1 MDQTPLGDLAFQVRH
16 RLVDYLKAARL
27 HLDDSDPADIRTTC
41 PCCGRMAFVLE
52 ALSGTPMPTWECGFC
67 GKKGN
72 TIDYAQAYFGMTE
85 KRAIIDVCRR
95 LGIRITHLET
105 ITAASLMD
113 KQFDPQHEL
122 IEGMLAPGLYILAG
136 ASKIGKSWL
145 VLQIAHCVSMGLPLW
160 ERKVQKSEVLYLALE
175 DTERRIQ
182 NRLMRIC
189 GGETGEIAF
198 ATEAEVLGRGFEEQ
212 VTNYLHNHP
221 RAKLVIVDTLI
232 KVREMNSRGSA
243 YADDYATMTA
253 FKRIAERYGITML
266 IVHHTR
272 KQEAG
277 DIMDMISGTT
287 GIMGCADGAMVLERP
302 MRRVPKGSISMTGR
316 DFQDAKIS
324 LTQNLETMCWEFVGY
339 TDEMPEEQLDPVLS
353 AIALLM
359 EQQELWEGT
368 AEELCVQLQTLNP
381 RLNLKANALS
391 RRLNAQMQELEN
403 QYGVRFT
410 RSRGTNG
417 RQIRLEA
424 VVDMYDNDDVSDIG

>member
-1 MDQTPLGDLAFQVRH
+1 MEQTPLGDLAFQVRH
-16 RLVDYLKAARL
+16 RLVDYLKAAKL
-27 HLDDSDPADIRTTC
+27 HLNESDPADIRTTC
-41 PCCGRMAFVLE
+41 PCCGRVALVLE
-52 ALSGTPMPTWECGFC
+52 ALPGTPMPTWECGFC

-85 KRAIIDVCRR
+85 KKAIIDVCRR
-95 LGIRITHLET
+95 LGIRITHLDT
-105 ITAASLMD
+105 ITASSLLD
-113 KQFDPQHEL
+113 KQFAPQHEL

-160 ERKVQKSEVLYLALE
+160 GRKVQKSEVLYLALE

-182 NRLMRIC
+182 SRLMRIC

-198 ATEAEVLGRGFEEQ
+198 ATESEVLGRGFEEQ
-212 VTNYLHNHP
+212 VTNYLHKHLQ
-221 RAKLVIVDTLI
+221 AKLVIVDTLI

-253 FKRIAERYGITML
+253 FKRIAEQYGITML

-302 MRRVPKGSISMTGR
+302 LRRVPKGSISMTGR

-324 LTQNLETMCWEFVGY
+324 LMQNPETMCWEFVGY
-339 TDEMPEEQLDPVLS
+339 TDEMPEEQQDSVLS
-353 AIALLM
+353 AIAMLL
-359 EQQELWEGT
+359 EQQNPWVGT
-368 AEELCVQLQTLNP
+368 AEELRVQLQELCP
-381 RLNLKANALS
+381 RLDLKANALS
-391 RRLNAQMQELEN
+391 RHLNAQMQELKN
-403 QYGVRFT
+403 QYGVLLT
-410 RSRGTNG
+410 RSRGSDG

-424 VVDMYDNDDVSDIG
+424 VDDMDDNDDVSDIG

>member
-1 MDQTPLGDLAFQVRH
+1 MDQTPLDDLAFQVRH
-16 RLVDYLKAARL
+16 RLIDYLKAARL
-27 HLDDSDPADIRTTC
+27 HLDESDPADIRTTC
-41 PCCGRMAFVLE
+41 PCCSRMALVLE
-52 ALSGTPMPTWECGFC
+52 ALPGTPMPTWECGFC

-72 TIDYAQAYFGMTE
+72 AIDYAQAYFGMTE
-85 KRAIIDVCRR
+85 KKAIIDVCRR

-105 ITAASLMD
+105 ITASSLLD

-122 IEGMLAPGLYILAG
+122 VEGMLAPGLYILAG

-145 VLQIAHCVSMGLPLW
+145 VLQIAHCVSMGAPLW
-160 ERKVQKSEVLYLALE
+160 ERKTQKSEVLYLALE

-182 NRLMRIC
+182 NRLIRIC

-212 VTNYLHNHP
+212 VTNFLHDHP
-221 RAKLVIVDTLI
+221 QAKLVIVDTLI

-253 FKRIAERYGITML
+253 FKRIADRYGITML

-272 KQEAG
+272 KQEAS

-302 MRRVPKGSISMTGR
+302 LRRVPKGSISMTGR

-324 LTQNLETMCWEFVGY
+324 LTQNPETMCWEFAGY
-339 TDEMPEEQLDPVLS
+339 TDELPEEQSDPVLT
-353 AIALLM
+353 AVAMLLDN
-359 EQQELWEGT
+359 QNLWEGT
-368 AEELCVQLQTLNP
+368 AEELRVQLQTLNP
-381 RLNLKANALS
+381 RLDLKANALS
-391 RRLNAQMQELEN
+391 RRLNAQMQELKN
-403 QYGVRFT
+403 QYGVLLT
-410 RSRGTNG
+410 RSRGSDG

-424 VVDMYDNDDVSDIG
+424 VDDMYDNDDVSDIG

>member
-1 MDQTPLGDLAFQVRH
+1 MEQTPLGDLAFQVRH
-16 RLVDYLKAARL
+16 RLIDYLKAAKL
-27 HLDDSDPADIRTTC
+27 HLNESDPADIRTTC
-41 PCCGRMAFVLE
+41 PCCGRVALVLE
-52 ALSGTPMPTWECGFC
+52 ALPGTPMPTWECGFC

-85 KRAIIDVCRR
+85 KKAIIDVCRR

-113 KQFDPQHEL
+113 KQFAPQHEL

-145 VLQIAHCVSMGLPLW
+145 VLQIAHCVSMGQPLW

-182 NRLMRIC
+182 SRLMRIC

-221 RAKLVIVDTLI
+221 QAKLVIVDTLI

-302 MRRVPKGSISMTGR
+302 LRRVPKGSISMTGR

-324 LTQNLETMCWEFVGY
+324 LIQDPETMCWEFVGY
-339 TDEMPEEQLDPVLS
+339 TDEMPEEQQDPILS
-353 AIALLM
+353 AIAMLL
-359 EQQELWEGT
+359 EQQNPWVGT
-368 AEELCVQLQTLNP
+368 AEDLRIQLKYQCP
-381 RLNLKANALS
+381 RLDLKANALS
-391 RRLNAQMQELEN
+391 RRLNAQMQELKD
-403 QYGVRFT
+403 QYGVLLT
-410 RSRGTNG
+410 RSRGSDG

-424 VVDMYDNDDVSDIG
+424 VDDMYDNDDVSDIV

>member
-1 MDQTPLGDLAFQVRH
+1 MEQTALGDLAYQVRH
-16 RLVDYLKAARL
+16 RQIDYLKAAKL
-27 HLDDSDPADIRTTC
+27 HLDESDPEDIRTTC
-41 PCCGRMAFVLE
+41 LCCGRIAHVSDTFPG
-52 ALSGTPMPTWECGFC
+52 SPIPTWECGFC
-67 GKKGN
+67 GAKGN
-72 TIDYAQAYFGMTE
+72 TVDYAKAYFGMTE
-85 KRAIIDVCRR
+85 KKAIIDVCRR
-95 LGIRITHLET
+95 LGIRITQLET

-122 IEGMLAPGLYILAG
+122 IESMLAPGLYILAG

-145 VLQIAHCVSMGLPLW
+145 VLQIAHCVSMGIPLW

-221 RAKLVIVDTLI
+221 QAKLVIVDTLI

-272 KQEAG
+272 KQEAS

-302 MRRVPKGSISMTGR
+302 MRRVPRGSISMTGR
-316 DFQDAKIS
+316 DFQDAKIN
-324 LTQNLETMCWEFVGY
+324 LIQNPDTMCWEFAGY
-339 TDEMPEEQLDPVLS
+339 TDEMPEELSDPVLA
-353 AIALLM
+353 AITVLV
-359 EQQELWEGT
+359 EQNDSWEGT
-368 AEELCVQLQTLNP
+368 AEELRSQLQQLNP

-391 RRLNAQMQELEN
+391 RRLNAQVQKLED
-403 QYGVRFT
+403 QYGIRLI
-410 RSRGTNG
+410 RSRGSG
-417 RQIRLEA
+417 GKLIRLEIA
-424 VVDMYDNDDVSDIG
+424 DDMSDNDGISDIE

>member
-1 MDQTPLGDLAFQVRH
+1 MDQTTLGDLAFQVRH
-16 RLVDYLKAARL
+16 RQIDYLKAARL
-27 HLDDSDPADIRTTC
+27 HLEESDPADIRTTC
-41 PCCGRMAFVLE
+41 PCCGRIAHVYESFPG
-52 ALSGTPMPTWECGFC
+52 SPIPTWECLFC
-67 GKKGN
+67 EAKGN
-72 TIDYAQAYFGMTE
+72 TIDYAKAYFGMTE
-85 KRAIIDVCRR
+85 KKAIIDVCRR
-95 LGIRITHLET
+95 LGIRITQLET

-160 ERKVQKSEVLYLALE
+160 ERKVQKCDVLYLALE

-182 NRLMRIC
+182 KRLMRIC
-189 GGETGEIAF
+189 GGETGTIAF

-221 RAKLVIVDTLI
+221 QSKLVIVDTLI

-253 FKRIAERYGITML
+253 FKRIADRYGITML

-272 KQEAG
+272 KQEAN

-302 MRRVPKGSISMTGR
+302 MRRAPRGSISMTGR
-316 DFQDAKIS
+316 DFHDAKIN
-324 LTQNLETMCWEFVGY
+324 LTQNSETMCWEFAGY
-339 TDEMPEEQLDPVLS
+339 ADEMPVEQSDPVLR
-353 AIALLM
+353 AIAILV
-359 EQQELWEGT
+359 EQDGSWAGT
-368 AEELCVQLQTLNP
+368 AEELRSQLQQLNP
-381 RLNLKANALS
+381 RLDLKANVLS
-391 RRLNAQMQELEN
+391 RRLNNQIQELEN
-403 QYGVRFT
+403 QYGIRLI
-410 RSRGTNG
+410 RSRGSGNKL
-417 RQIRLEA
+417 IRLEI
-424 VVDMYDNDDVSDIG
+424 VDDMSDTDGISGIE

>member
-1 MDQTPLGDLAFQVRH
+1 MEQTPLGDLAFQVRH
-16 RLVDYLKAARL
+16 RLIDYLKAAKL
-27 HLDDSDPADIRTTC
+27 HLDESDPADIRTTC
-41 PCCGRMAFVLE
+41 PCCGHMALVLE
-52 ALSGTPMPTWECGFC
+52 AFPGTPMPAWECGFC
-67 GKKGN
+67 GEKGN
-72 TIDYAQAYFGMTE
+72 TIRYAQVYYGLTE
-85 KRAIIDVCRR
+85 QKAILDICRK

-105 ITAASLMD
+105 ITASSLLD
-113 KQFDPQHEL
+113 KQFEPQHEL

-212 VTNYLHNHP
+212 VINYLHKHP
-221 RAKLVIVDTLI
+221 QAKLVIVDTLI

-302 MRRVPKGSISMTGR
+302 LRRAPSGSISMTGR

-324 LTQNLETMCWEFVGY
+324 LAQNPETMCWEFVGY
-339 TDEMPEEQLDPVLS
+339 TDEMAEEQADPVLS
-353 AIALLM
+353 AIAMLV
-359 EQQELWEGT
+359 EHQNPWEGT
-368 AEELCVQLQTLNP
+368 AEELRLQLQKLYP
-381 RLNLKANALS
+381 RLSLKANVLV
-391 RRLNAQMQELEN
+391 RKLNTQMQELEN
-403 QYGVRFT
+403 QYGVRYV
-410 RSRGTNG
+410 RRRGHDSKLIHLDFATD
-417 RQIRLEA
+417 A
-424 VVDMYDNDDVSDIG
+424 SDDDDISDIE

>member
-1 MDQTPLGDLAFQVRH
+1 MEQTPLGDLAFQVRH
-16 RLVDYLKAARL
+16 RLVDYLKAAKL
-27 HLDDSDPADIRTTC
+27 HLNESDPADIRTTC
-41 PCCGRMAFVLE
+41 PCCGRVAFVLE
-52 ALSGTPMPTWECGFC
+52 ALPGTPMPTWECGFC

-85 KRAIIDVCRR
+85 KKAIIDVCRR
-95 LGIRITHLET
+95 LGIRITHLDT
-105 ITAASLMD
+105 ITASSLLD
-113 KQFDPQHEL
+113 KQFAPQHEL

-160 ERKVQKSEVLYLALE
+160 GRKVQKSEVLYLALE

-182 NRLMRIC
+182 SRLMRIC

-212 VTNYLHNHP
+212 VTNYLHKHLQ
-221 RAKLVIVDTLI
+221 AKLVIVDTLI

-253 FKRIAERYGITML
+253 FKRIAEQYGITML

-324 LTQNLETMCWEFVGY
+324 LTQNPETMCWEFVGY
-339 TDEMPEEQLDPVLS
+339 TDEMPEEQQDPVLS
-353 AIALLM
+353 AIAMLL
-359 EQQELWEGT
+359 EQQNPWVGT
-368 AEELCVQLQTLNP
+368 AEELRVQLQELCP
-381 RLNLKANALS
+381 RLDLKANALS
-391 RRLNAQMQELEN
+391 RRLNAQMQELKN
-403 QYGVRFT
+403 QYGVLLT
-410 RSRGTNG
+410 RSRGSDG

-424 VVDMYDNDDVSDIG
+424 VDDMYDNDDVSDIG

>member
-1 MDQTPLGDLAFQVRH
+1 MEQTPLGDLAFQVRH
-16 RLVDYLKAARL
+16 RLVDYLKAAKL
-27 HLDDSDPADIRTTC
+27 HLNESDPADIRTTC
-41 PCCGRMAFVLE
+41 PCCGRVALVLE
-52 ALSGTPMPTWECGFC
+52 ALPGTPMPTWECGFC

-85 KRAIIDVCRR
+85 KKAIIDVCRR
-95 LGIRITHLET
+95 LGIRITHLDT
-105 ITAASLMD
+105 ITASSLLD
-113 KQFDPQHEL
+113 KQFAPQHEL

-160 ERKVQKSEVLYLALE
+160 GRKVQKSEVLYLALE

-182 NRLMRIC
+182 SRLMRIC

-198 ATEAEVLGRGFEEQ
+198 ATESEVLGRGFEEQ
-212 VTNYLHNHP
+212 VTNYLHKHLQ
-221 RAKLVIVDTLI
+221 AKLVIVDTLI

-253 FKRIAERYGITML
+253 FKRIAEQYGITML

-302 MRRVPKGSISMTGR
+302 LRRVPKGSISMTGR

-324 LTQNLETMCWEFVGY
+324 LMQNPETMCWEFVGY
-339 TDEMPEEQLDPVLS
+339 TDEMPEEQQDSVLS
-353 AIALLM
+353 AIAMLL
-359 EQQELWEGT
+359 EQQNPWVGT
-368 AEELCVQLQTLNP
+368 AEELRVQLQELCP
-381 RLNLKANALS
+381 RLDLKANALS
-391 RRLNAQMQELEN
+391 RHLNAQMQELKN
-403 QYGVRFT
+403 QYGVLLT
-410 RSRGTNG
+410 RSRGSDG

-424 VVDMYDNDDVSDIG
+424 VDDMYDNDDVSDIV

>member
-1 MDQTPLGDLAFQVRH
+1 MEQTPLGDLAFQVRH
-16 RLVDYLKAARL
+16 RLIDYLKAAKL
-27 HLDDSDPADIRTTC
+27 HLNESDPADIRTTC
-41 PCCGRMAFVLE
+41 PCCGRVALVLE
-52 ALSGTPMPTWECGFC
+52 ALPGTPMPTWECGFC

-85 KRAIIDVCRR
+85 KKAIIDVCRR

-105 ITAASLMD
+105 ITASSLLD
-113 KQFDPQHEL
+113 KQFAPQHEL

-160 ERKVQKSEVLYLALE
+160 GRRVQKSEVLYLALE

-182 NRLMRIC
+182 SRLMRIC

-212 VTNYLHNHP
+212 VTNYLNNHP
-221 RAKLVIVDTLI
+221 QAKLVIVDTLI

-243 YADDYATMTA
+243 YADDYATMNA

-272 KQEAG
+272 KQEAS

-316 DFQDAKIS
+316 DFQGAKIS
-324 LTQNLETMCWEFVGY
+324 LMQNPETMCWEFVGY
-339 TDEMPEEQLDPVLS
+339 TDEMPEEQQDPVLS
-353 AIALLM
+353 AIAMLL

-403 QYGVRFT
+403 QCGVRFS

-424 VVDMYDNDDVSDIG
+424 VDDVYDNDDVSDIG

>member
-1 MDQTPLGDLAFQVRH
+1 MEQTPLGDLAFQVRH
-16 RLVDYLKAARL
+16 RLVDYLKAAKL
-27 HLDDSDPADIRTTC
+27 HLNEADPADIRTTC
-41 PCCGRMAFVLE
+41 PCCGQMALVLE
-52 ALSGTPMPTWECGFC
+52 ALPGTPMPTWECGFC

-85 KRAIIDVCRR
+85 KKAIIDVCRR

-105 ITAASLMD
+105 ITASSLLD
-113 KQFDPQHEL
+113 KQFAPQHEL

-160 ERKVQKSEVLYLALE
+160 GRKVQKSEVLYLALE

-182 NRLMRIC
+182 SRLMRIC

-198 ATEAEVLGRGFEEQ
+198 ATESEVLGRGFEEQ
-212 VTNYLHNHP
+212 VTNYLHKHP
-221 RAKLVIVDTLI
+221 QAKLVIVDTLI

-302 MRRVPKGSISMTGR
+302 LRRVPKGSISMTGR

-324 LTQNLETMCWEFVGY
+324 LIQDPETMCWEFVGY
-339 TDEMPEEQLDPVLS
+339 TDEMPEEQQDPILS
-353 AIALLM
+353 AIAMLL
-359 EQQELWEGT
+359 EQQNPWVGT
-368 AEELCVQLQTLNP
+368 AEDLRIQLKYQCP
-381 RLNLKANALS
+381 RLDLKANALS
-391 RRLNAQMQELEN
+391 RRLNAQMQELKD
-403 QYGVRFT
+403 QYGVLLT
-410 RSRGTNG
+410 RSRGSDG

-424 VVDMYDNDDVSDIG
+424 VDDMYDNDDVSDIV

>member
-1 MDQTPLGDLAFQVRH
+1 MEQTPLGDLAFQVRH
-16 RLVDYLKAARL
+16 RLIDYLKAAKL
-27 HLDDSDPADIRTTC
+27 HLNESDPADIRTTC
-41 PCCGRMAFVLE
+41 PCCGHMALVLE
-52 ALSGTPMPTWECGFC
+52 ALPGTPMPTWECGFC

-85 KRAIIDVCRR
+85 KKAIIDVCRR

-105 ITAASLMD
+105 ITASSLLD
-113 KQFDPQHEL
+113 KQFVPQYEL

-182 NRLMRIC
+182 SRLMRIC

-212 VTNYLHNHP
+212 VTNYLHKHP
-221 RAKLVIVDTLI
+221 QAKLVIVDTLI

-253 FKRIAERYGITML
+253 FKRIAEQYGITML

-302 MRRVPKGSISMTGR
+302 LRRVPKGSISMTGR

-324 LTQNLETMCWEFVGY
+324 LTQDPETMCWEFVGY
-339 TDEMPEEQLDPVLS
+339 TDEMPEEQQDPVLS
-353 AIALLM
+353 AIAMLVK
-359 EQQELWEGT
+359 QQNPWVGT
-368 AEELCVQLQTLNP
+368 AEDLRVQLKDQCP
-381 RLNLKANALS
+381 RLDLKANALS
-391 RRLNAQMQELEN
+391 RRLNAQMQELKD
-403 QYGVRFT
+403 QYGVLLT
-410 RSRGTNG
+410 RSRGSDG
-417 RQIRLEA
+417 RQIRLE
-424 VVDMYDNDDVSDIG
+424 VVDDMYDNDGVSDIG

>member
-16 RLVDYLKAARL
+16 RLIDYLKAARL

-41 PCCGRMAFVLE
+41 PCCGRMAFVQE
-52 ALSGTPMPTWECGFC
+52 ALPGTPMPNWECGFC

-72 TIDYAQAYFGMTE
+72 AIDYAQAYFGMTE
-85 KRAIIDVCRR
+85 KKAIVDVCRR

-105 ITAASLMD
+105 FTVSSLM
-113 KQFDPQHEL
+113 KMQFAPQEEL
-122 IEGMLAPGLYILAG
+122 VEGMLAPGLYILAG

-145 VLQIAHCVSMGLPLW
+145 VLQIAHHVSMGLPLW

-302 MRRVPKGSISMTGR
+302 MRRAPRGSISMTGR

-324 LTQNLETMCWEFVGY
+324 LTQNSLTMCWEFVGY
-339 TDEMPEEQLDPVLS
+339 ADETPEERSDPILS
-353 AIALLM
+353 SIAILV
-359 EQQELWEGT
+359 ERQNPWQGT
-368 AEELCVQLQTLNP
+368 AEELRLQLQL
-381 RLNLKANALS
+381 LSSEVDMKANALA
-391 RRLNAQMQELEN
+391 RRLNAQAQELKT
-403 QYGVRFT
+403 QYG
-410 RSRGTNG
+410 
-417 RQIRLEA
+417 IRYIRRRDHDSKLIYLDYA
-424 VVDMYDNDDVSDIG
+424 TDANDDDDISDIE

>member
-1 MDQTPLGDLAFQVRH
+1 MEQTPLGDLAFQVRH
-16 RLVDYLKAARL
+16 RLVDYLKAAKL
-27 HLDDSDPADIRTTC
+27 HLNESDPADIRTTC
-41 PCCGRMAFVLE
+41 PCCGRVAFVLE
-52 ALSGTPMPTWECGFC
+52 ALPGTPMPTWECGFC

-72 TIDYAQAYFGMTE
+72 AIDYAQAYFGMTE
-85 KRAIIDVCRR
+85 KKAVIDVCRR
-95 LGIRITHLET
+95 LGIRITHLDT
-105 ITAASLMD
+105 ITASSLLD
-113 KQFDPQHEL
+113 KQFAPQHEL

-160 ERKVQKSEVLYLALE
+160 GRKVQKSEVLYLALE

-182 NRLMRIC
+182 SRLMRIC

-198 ATEAEVLGRGFEEQ
+198 ATESEVLGRGFEEQ
-212 VTNYLHNHP
+212 VTNYLHKHLQ
-221 RAKLVIVDTLI
+221 AKLVIVDTLI

-253 FKRIAERYGITML
+253 FKRIAEQYGITML

-302 MRRVPKGSISMTGR
+302 LRRVPKGSISMTGR

-324 LTQNLETMCWEFVGY
+324 LTQNPETMCWEFAGY
-339 TDEMPEEQLDPVLS
+339 TDELPEEQSDPVLM
-353 AIALLM
+353 AVAMLL
-359 EQQELWEGT
+359 ENQNLWEGT
-368 AEELCVQLQTLNP
+368 AEELRVQLQTLNP
-381 RLNLKANALS
+381 RLDLKANALS
-391 RRLNAQMQELEN
+391 RRLNAQMQELDN

-410 RSRGTNG
+410 RSRGSDG

-424 VVDMYDNDDVSDIG
+424 VDDMYDNDDVSDIE

>member
-1 MDQTPLGDLAFQVRH
+1 MEQTPLGDLAFQVRH
-16 RLVDYLKAARL
+16 RLIDYLKAAKL
-27 HLDDSDPADIRTTC
+27 HLNEADPADIRTTC
-41 PCCGRMAFVLE
+41 PCCGQMALVLE
-52 ALSGTPMPTWECGFC
+52 ALPGTPMPTWECGFC

-85 KRAIIDVCRR
+85 KKAIIDVCRR
-95 LGIRITHLET
+95 LGIRITHLDT
-105 ITAASLMD
+105 ITASSLLD
-113 KQFDPQHEL
+113 KQFAPQHEL

-160 ERKVQKSEVLYLALE
+160 GRKVQKSEVLYLALE

-182 NRLMRIC
+182 SRLMRIC

-198 ATEAEVLGRGFEEQ
+198 ATESEVLGRGFEEQ
-212 VTNYLHNHP
+212 VTNYLHKHP
-221 RAKLVIVDTLI
+221 QAKLVIVDTLI
-232 KVREMNSRGSA
+232 TVREMNSRGSA

-253 FKRIAERYGITML
+253 FKRIAEQYGITML

-302 MRRVPKGSISMTGR
+302 LRRVPKGSISMTGR

-324 LTQNLETMCWEFVGY
+324 LTQNPETMCWEFVGY
-339 TDEMPEEQLDPVLS
+339 TDEMPEEQQDPILS
-353 AIALLM
+353 AIAMLL
-359 EQQELWEGT
+359 EQQNPWVGT
-368 AEELCVQLQTLNP
+368 AEDLRIQLKYQCP
-381 RLNLKANALS
+381 RLDLKANALS
-391 RRLNAQMQELEN
+391 RRLNAQMQELKD
-403 QYGVRFT
+403 QYGVLLT
-410 RSRGTNG
+410 RSRGSDG

-424 VVDMYDNDDVSDIG
+424 VDDMYDNDDVSDIV

>member
-1 MDQTPLGDLAFQVRH
+1 MEQTPLGDLAFQVRH
-16 RLVDYLKAARL
+16 RLIDYLKAAKL
-27 HLDDSDPADIRTTC
+27 HLNEANPADIRTTC
-41 PCCGRMAFVLE
+41 PCCGQMALVLE
-52 ALSGTPMPTWECGFC
+52 ALPGTPMPTWECGFC

-85 KRAIIDVCRR
+85 KKAIIDVCRR

-105 ITAASLMD
+105 ITASSLLD
-113 KQFDPQHEL
+113 KQFAPQHEL

-160 ERKVQKSEVLYLALE
+160 GRKVQKSEVLYLALE

-182 NRLMRIC
+182 SRLMRIC

-212 VTNYLHNHP
+212 VTNYLHKHP
-221 RAKLVIVDTLI
+221 QAKLVIVDTLI

-287 GIMGCADGAMVLERP
+287 GIIGCADGAMVLERP
-302 MRRVPKGSISMTGR
+302 LRRVPKGSISMTGR

-324 LTQNLETMCWEFVGY
+324 LTQDPETMCWEFVGY
-339 TDEMPEEQLDPVLS
+339 TDEMPEEQQDPILS
-353 AIALLM
+353 AIAMLL
-359 EQQELWEGT
+359 EQQNPWVGT
-368 AEELCVQLQTLNP
+368 AEDLRIQLKYQCP
-381 RLNLKANALS
+381 RLDLKANALS
-391 RRLNAQMQELEN
+391 RRLNAQMQELKD
-403 QYGVRFT
+403 QYGVLLT
-410 RSRGTNG
+410 RSRGSDG

-424 VVDMYDNDDVSDIG
+424 VDDMYDNDDVSDIV